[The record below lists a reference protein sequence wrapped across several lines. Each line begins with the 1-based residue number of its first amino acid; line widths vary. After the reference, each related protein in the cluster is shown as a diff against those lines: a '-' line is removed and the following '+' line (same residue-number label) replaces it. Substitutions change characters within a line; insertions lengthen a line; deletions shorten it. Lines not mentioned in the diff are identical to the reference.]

1 MNQCTIFLWRLASSK
16 LTRETSTIDHLVAA
30 KMPTITKVY
39 SPAISYILRAY
50 GIV

>member
-30 KMPTITKVY
+30 KMPTKVY